1 MILASAPEA
10 LTVTPVPYRAAVL
23 RPYRELLATPGGLRF
38 SSSAFVARMPIA
50 MMGLGIV
57 LLVVAETGRYGRA
70 GALSATFALVNAGA
84 APAIARLVDRLG
96 QRRVLLRA
104 VPLHLV
110 ALVAFVVLASREAP
124 TWAQAAAIVAAA
136 LAAPSIGS
144 LVRARWGYVLGSD
157 PRIGTAYALES
168 VLDELIFV
176 VGPLLV
182 TLLATLV
189 APQLGLLVAG
199 LLLAAGT
206 GLLVSH
212 RVSEPPPSPHSGDH
226 PSALRSLGLPPLMA
240 VMVFVGGVF
249 GAVEISAVAFADET
263 GHRALAGPLLAC
275 YATGSM
281 LSGLAFGSLRGRMP
295 PRQSLLLGAAVMTAT
310 VVALPFVDP
319 TWLLALLLVL
329 AGVGIAP
336 TLISAFSLSER
347 VVPAAALTEGLT
359 WMTTALVVGFAG
371 ATWVSGRLVDSA
383 GVPWAFSV
391 ATGSGALA
399 LVLCRTAYRRL
410 PA

>member
-1 MILASAPEA
+1 
-10 LTVTPVPYRAAVL
+10 VL

-38 SSSAFVARMPIA
+38 SSAAFVARMPIA
-50 MMGLGIV
+50 MIGLGVV

-110 ALVAFVVLASREAP
+110 ALVGFIVVASRDAP
-124 TWAQAAAIVAAA
+124 TWTLVVTIVVAA

-144 LVRARWGYVLGSD
+144 LVRARWGYVLGDD
-157 PRIGTAYALES
+157 PRLGTAYALES

-176 VGPLLV
+176 LGPLIV

-189 APQLGLLVAG
+189 APQLGLLTAG
-199 LLLAAGT
+199 VLLATGT

-212 RVSEPPPSPHSGDH
+212 RVSEPPPSPHAGDH
-226 PSALRSLGLPPLMA
+226 PSALRSEGLPPLMA

-249 GAVEISAVAFADET
+249 GAVEISAVAFADEA
-263 GHRALAGPLLAC
+263 GHRGLAGPLLAC
-275 YATGSM
+275 YAGGSM
-281 LSGLAFGSLRGRMP
+281 LSGIAFGSVRGLLP
-295 PRQSLLLGAAVMTAT
+295 PRRSLLLGAAVMTAT
-310 VVALPFVDP
+310 VVALPFVSN
-319 TWLLALLLVL
+319 TWLLAALLVL

-359 WMTTALVVGFAG
+359 WMTTALVIGFSA
-371 ATWVSGRLVDSA
+371 ATWLSGRLVDSA
-383 GVPWAFSV
+383 GVPWAFAV
-391 ATGSGALA
+391 ATGSGAVA
-399 LVLCRTAYRRL
+399 LVLCWATYRRL
-410 PA
+410 PAT